1 MDTPYFKEILADEMS
16 RMGYQGLAP
25 NCMQAPP
32 ESVAM
37 FFRRDKFELE
47 ETKTFKVADLAART
61 FKQGEFPN
69 CTEVVLLAAL
79 RHKIS
84 DNLLVIGENQFI

>member
-1 MDTPYFKEILADEMS
+1 MDTPYFKEVLADDMS

-25 NCMQAPP
+25 NCIPAPP

-37 FFRRDKFELE
+37 FLRRDKFELE
-47 ETKTFKVADLAART
+47 ETKTYKVADLAART